1 MIDDLTDSN
10 NGDFQKMKK
19 KPVSLINPA
28 VAQGEE

>member
-19 KPVSLINPA
+19 PISLIKPA